1 MSRIMSLALA
11 ATIAITPTLAAAQFS
26 ESYYFLKA
34 ARDRD
39 GAKATEIL
47 GKPGSVIIDTRD
59 QATGETALH
68 IVTRGRDLTWMNFL
82 LSRGAKPDPRDKAGE
97 SPLLAAAQIGFV
109 EGAQALIKYRA
120 NVNLGNSS
128 GETPLHRAVQRRDAA
143 MVRFLM
149 QSGANPARA
158 DTLAGL
164 TPRDYAARD
173 PRATA
178 ILKIIDETKTAK
190 PAAAVA
196 GPKL

>member
-1 MSRIMSLALA
+1 MSRFVSLALA
-11 ATIAITPTLAAAQFS
+11 AIIATTPTLAVAQFS

-47 GKPGSVIIDTRD
+47 GKPGSVIVDTRD
-59 QATGETALH
+59 RSTGETALH
-68 IVTRGRDLTWMNFL
+68 IVTRGRDLSWMNFL
-82 LSRGAKPDPRDKAGE
+82 LSRGANVDLRDKGGE

-109 EGAQALIKYRA
+109 EGAQALVKYRA
-120 NVNLGNSS
+120 NVNLANSG

-149 QSGANPARA
+149 QSGANPSRA

-164 TPRDYAARD
+164 SPRDYAARD
-173 PRATA
+173 PRAAA
-178 ILKIIDETKTAK
+178 ILKIIDDTKSPK
-190 PAAAVA
+190 PAAAIL

>member
-1 MSRIMSLALA
+1 MSRIVHMAIVA
-11 ATIAITPTLAAAQFS
+11 VIATAPTLAAAQFS

-97 SPLLAAAQIGFV
+97 SPLMAAAQIGFV
-109 EGAQALIKYRA
+109 EGAQALIKFKA
-120 NVNLGNSS
+120 NVNLGNSG

-149 QSGANPARA
+149 QSGANPAKT
-158 DTLAGL
+158 DSLAGL
-164 TPRDYAARD
+164 SPRDYAARD
-173 PRATA
+173 PRAVA
-178 ILKIIDETKTAK
+178 ILKIIDDTKSAK
-190 PAAAVA
+190 PNAAVV

>member
-1 MSRIMSLALA
+1 MSRVFRTAVAAIIA
-11 ATIAITPTLAAAQFS
+11 ATPTIAAAQFS
-26 ESYYFLKA
+26 ESYQFLKA
-34 ARDRD
+34 VRDRD
-39 GAKATEIL
+39 GNKATEFL
-47 GKPGSVIIDTRD
+47 SKPGSVIIDTRD
-59 QATGETALH
+59 QSTGESALH

-82 LSRGAKPDPRDKAGE
+82 LSRGAKPDARDKSGE
-97 SPLLAAAQIGFV
+97 SALLVAAQLGFV

-164 TPRDYAARD
+164 SPRDYAVRD
-173 PRATA
+173 TRAAA
-178 ILKIIDETKTAK
+178 ILKIIDDTKPAK
-190 PAAAVA
+190 PSAPVA